1 MATVLNPS
9 EVERW
14 LLGLGSL
21 IPREALFA
29 LAEEVRKG
37 GVDGDA
43 FDTMVASRVMPSLG
57 DSVRPSHMA
66 TLRRC
71 WNAGKPAGGS
81 AVRQGMSQASSTA
94 PSLASN
100 IPDGQKFAPPRRG
113 NSEASREVTSEPTR
127 HHESHKHSTSK
138 EHDIHDR
145 HHESQK
151 HSSSKA
157 YDIPDRHHASQKHL
171 SSKEHDI
178 PERHL
183 ESLKHSASKA
193 YDLYDRPH
201 ASRKHSSGKGY
212 EMPEHHHSSKA
223 NLLYDADADDL
234 DAVSLSTAASKASKR
249 PPQVPRLDLTLI
261 HRNAAHRGADEEL
274 GRHKWRPPVR
284 SSKSGHSAPTD
295 AGSSSTSKDPTAT
308 AVAKPESTSR
318 VGFFSASSEDQQRIA
333 EFYGY
338 RDEGFVATM
347 NGLRTDSIRSRLYVG
362 NMADAAYWPLL
373 KKLGITHIVN
383 CAVEAQKVSP
393 AYESHGIKYVLFPW
407 RDSEEQA
414 MNLGRQKF
422 RELREGTAA
431 IRAVLK
437 GRDSGDNVVL
447 VHCVQGL
454 SRSAA
459 LVCSYLMEY
468 EGMALDRAL
477 SEVKSKHR
485 GCLSSSH
492 WQAMLHKFNA
502 ELLKG
507 S

>member
-21 IPREALFA
+21 VPREALFA
-29 LAEEVRKG
+29 LAEEVRRG
-37 GVDGDA
+37 RMDGDA
-43 FDTMVASRVMPSLG
+43 FDTMVASRAMPSLG
-57 DSVRPSHMA
+57 DTVRPSHMA

-71 WNAGKPAGGS
+71 WNANKPAGGY
-81 AVRQGMSQASSTA
+81 AARQGASQAPSTA
-94 PSLASN
+94 PSVASSY
-100 IPDGQKFAPPRRG
+100 PDGQKFAPPPRRG
-113 NSEASREVTSEPTR
+113 NSEASQVTSEPRR
-127 HHESHKHSTSK
+127 H
-138 EHDIHDR
+138 
-145 HHESQK
+145 
-151 HSSSKA
+151 SSKA
-157 YDIPDRHHASQKHL
+157 HNGPDRHHASQEHS
-171 SSKEHDI
+171 SSKECDV
-178 PERHL
+178 PDRHH
-183 ESLKHSASKA
+183 ESLKHSASQA
-193 YDLYDRPH
+193 YDVTDRPH
-201 ASRKHSSGKGY
+201 ASRKHSSSKGY
-212 EMPEHHHSSKA
+212 EMPKHHHSSKA

-234 DAVSLSTAASKASKR
+234 DAVSLSSATSKASKR

-261 HRNAAHRGADEEL
+261 HRNAAHRGTDEEL
-274 GRHKWRPPVR
+274 GRHRWRPPVR

-295 AGSSSTSKDPTAT
+295 AGCSSISKDPTAT

-318 VGFFSASSEDQQRIA
+318 VGFFSASPKDQQRIA

-338 RDEGFVATM
+338 RDEGFVTTM
-347 NGLRTDSIRSRLYVG
+347 NGLRTDNIRSRMYVG

-393 AYESHGIKYVLFPW
+393 AYEKHGIQYVLFPW

-414 MNLGRQKF
+414 MKLSRQKF

-437 GRDSGDNVVL
+437 GRDCGDHVVL

-468 EGMALDRAL
+468 EGVALDRAL

-492 WQAMLHKFNA
+492 WQTMLHKFNA